1 MKEKCSEFWYKNYSI
16 IIPIFLVAIYAGGL
30 IYISYNEIDM
40 KLIQDSTSFESMLE
54 TIVTFMSIILSVFGF
69 LIPSFIGAKGQ
80 SETMKYF
87 LEYADMKLF
96 AHKLKNVV
104 AVGLIAIF
112 VTCILFL
119 KDIFPETACN
129 IIIIVWLYLIFNFL
143 CSSYRFIGIMI
154 NTLLTEKETF
164 VQKVAN
170 KVPEDAKKII
180 DDKIEKI

>member
-1 MKEKCSEFWYKNYSI
+1 MGYSG
-16 IIPIFLVAIYAGGL
+16 VL
-30 IYISYNEIDM
+30 IYVSCKETDI
-40 KLIQDSTSFESMLE
+40 KLLQDSTSFESMLE

-119 KDIFPETACN
+119 KDIFSKVICN
-129 IIIIVWLYLIFNFL
+129 IIIIIWLYLIFNL
-143 CSSYRFIGIMI
+143 
-154 NTLLTEKETF
+154 
-164 VQKVAN
+164 
-170 KVPEDAKKII
+170 KISNVVNMVYFNLI
-180 DDKIEKI
+180 I